1 MINFLNSSHEKPYIL
16 FHSLYQKAIENG
28 QKGVEAISVSSYNE
42 LLKEVEARYVNLKYI
57 DNNEWIFFSNYLS
70 PKANQFESH
79 DQVSILIYWA
89 SINTQIRMKAKIFKT
104 SSEFSDEHFQG
115 RTKEKN
121 ALAISSN
128 QSQAVDSFD
137 QVTKNFN
144 ETLEIMTSET
154 PRPDFWG
161 GYSFTP
167 YYFEFWQGHENRLNK
182 RHVFKQ
188 QDNQWSEQLLQP

>member
-16 FHSLYQKAIENG
+16 FQSLYQKAIENG

-42 LLKEVEARYVNLKYI
+42 PLKEVEARYVNLKYI

-79 DQVSILIYWA
+79 DQVSVLIYWA

-104 SSEFSDEHFQG
+104 SPEFSDEHFQG

-128 QSQAVDSFD
+128 QSQVVDSFD
-137 QVTKNFN
+137 EVTKNFN

-182 RHVFKQ
+182 RHVFRQ
-188 QDNQWSEQLLQP
+188 EDDQWMEQLLQP

>member
-1 MINFLNSSHEKPYIL
+1 MINFLNLSSEKPYIL
-16 FHSLYQKAIENG
+16 FRSLYQKATESG
-28 QKGVEAISVSSYNE
+28 QKGVEAISVSSYNQF
-42 LLKEVEARYVNLKYI
+42 LQEVEARYVNLKYI
-57 DNNEWIFFSNYLS
+57 DNNEWIFFSNYRS

-79 DQVSILIYWA
+79 NQVSVLIYWA
-89 SINTQIRMKAKIFKT
+89 SINTQIRIKAKIFKA
-104 SSEFSDEHFQG
+104 SSEFSDQHFQG

-128 QSQAVDSFD
+128 QSEVIDSYD
-137 QVTKNFN
+137 EVTKNFH
-144 ETLEIMTSET
+144 ETLEIMTSDT

-188 QDNQWSEQLLQP
+188 QKDEWTEQLLQP

>member
-1 MINFLNSSHEKPYIL
+1 MIKFLNLNPEKPYIL
-16 FHSLYQKAIENG
+16 FQSLYQQAIENG
-28 QKGVEAISVSSYNE
+28 QKGIEAISVSSYNQ

-70 PKANQFESH
+70 PKANQFDSH
-79 DQVSILIYWA
+79 DQVSVLIYWA

-104 SSEFSDEHFQG
+104 SSEFSDQHFQG
-115 RTKEKN
+115 RYKEKN

-128 QSQAVDSFD
+128 QSQIIDSYD
-137 QVTKNFN
+137 EVSKNFYK
-144 ETLEIMTSET
+144 TLENMTPET
-154 PRPDFWG
+154 NRPNFWG

-182 RHVFKQ
+182 RHIFDKKGEE
-188 QDNQWSEQLLQP
+188 WIEQILQP

>member
-1 MINFLNSSHEKPYIL
+1 MINILNPSLEKPYVL
-16 FHSLYQKAIENG
+16 FQSLYQKAIENG

-79 DQVSILIYWA
+79 DQVSVLIYWA

>member
-16 FHSLYQKAIENG
+16 FQSLYQKAIENG

-42 LLKEVEARYVNLKYI
+42 PLKEVEARYVNLKYI

-70 PKANQFESH
+70 PKANQFDSH
-79 DQVSILIYWA
+79 DQVSVLIYWA

-188 QDNQWSEQLLQP
+188 QDNQWTEQLLQP

>member
-16 FHSLYQKAIENG
+16 FQSLYQKAIENG

-79 DQVSILIYWA
+79 DQVSVLIYWA

-128 QSQAVDSFD
+128 QSQVVDSFD
-137 QVTKNFN
+137 EVTKNFN

-188 QDNQWSEQLLQP
+188 QDNQWTEQLLQP

>member
-1 MINFLNSSHEKPYIL
+1 MINILNPSHEKPYIL
-16 FHSLYQKAIENG
+16 FQSLYQKAIENG

-79 DQVSILIYWA
+79 DQVSVLIYWA

-188 QDNQWSEQLLQP
+188 QDNQWTEQLLQP

>member
-1 MINFLNSSHEKPYIL
+1 MIKFLNPNSEKPYIHFQL
-16 FHSLYQKAIENG
+16 LYQQALENG
-28 QKGVEAISVSSYNE
+28 QKGVEAISVSSYNQPS
-42 LLKEVEARYVNLKYI
+42 KEVEARYVNLKYI

-79 DQVSILIYWA
+79 SQVSVLIYWA

-104 SSEFSDEHFQG
+104 SSEFSDKHFQG

-128 QSQAVDSFD
+128 QSQVVDSFD
-137 QVTKNFN
+137 EVTKNFN

-161 GYSFTP
+161 GYSFIP

-182 RHVFKQ
+182 RHVFMQ
-188 QDNQWSEQLLQP
+188 EDDQWTERLLQP

>member
-1 MINFLNSSHEKPYIL
+1 MIKFLNPNLEKPYIL
-16 FHSLYQKAIENG
+16 FQSLYQKALENG
-28 QKGVEAISVSSYNE
+28 QKGVEAISVSSYNQ

-79 DQVSILIYWA
+79 NQISVLIYWP
-89 SINTQIRMKAKIFKT
+89 SINAQIRMKAKISKA
-104 SSEFSDEHFQG
+104 SAEFSDEHFQS

-128 QSQAVDSFD
+128 QSEGIDSFD
-137 QVTKNFN
+137 EVTKNFH
-144 ETLEIMTSET
+144 ETLEIMTSDT

-188 QDNQWSEQLLQP
+188 QKDEWTEQLLQP

>member
-1 MINFLNSSHEKPYIL
+1 MINFLNPSLEKPYVL
-16 FHSLYQKAIENG
+16 FQSLYQKAIENG

-79 DQVSILIYWA
+79 DQVSVLIYWA

-188 QDNQWSEQLLQP
+188 EDDQWTEQLLQP

>member
-1 MINFLNSSHEKPYIL
+1 MINFLNLSSEKPYIL
-16 FHSLYQKAIENG
+16 FRSLYQKATESG
-28 QKGVEAISVSSYNE
+28 QKGVEAISVSSYNQ
-42 LLKEVEARYVNLKYI
+42 LLQEVEARYVNLKYI
-57 DNNEWIFFSNYLS
+57 DNNEWIFFSNYRS

-79 DQVSILIYWA
+79 NQVSVLIYWA
-89 SINTQIRMKAKIFKT
+89 SINTQIRIKAKIFKA
-104 SSEFSDEHFQG
+104 SSKFSDQHFQG

-128 QSQAVDSFD
+128 QSEVIDSYD
-137 QVTKNFN
+137 EVTKNFH

-154 PRPDFWG
+154 ARPDFWG

-188 QDNQWSEQLLQP
+188 QKDEWTEQLLQP

>member
-16 FHSLYQKAIENG
+16 FQSLYQKAIENG

-42 LLKEVEARYVNLKYI
+42 PLKEVEARYVNLKYI

-121 ALAISSN
+121 ALAISSK

-182 RHVFKQ
+182 RHVFMQ
-188 QDNQWSEQLLQP
+188 EDDQWTERLLQP